1 DTCIRYGTTVAV
13 ADASFSAPD
22 RAITGLVGPN
32 GAGKTTSLRMVY
44 GLIAPDRGAIKVD
57 GLTVA
62 SDQRQVQARLGA
74 LPDQSGLYGRLTPR
88 EHIRYFG
95 NLHGLTGPELEK
107 HTDKWIQILELQ
119 EIADRRVAGFSHGE
133 RTKVALARALVH
145 DPANVVLDEPTNG
158 LDVMSI
164 RVVREVIR

>member
-1 DTCIRYGTTVAV
+1 M
-13 ADASFSAPD
+13 
-22 RAITGLVGPN
+22 N
-32 GAGKTTSLRMVY
+32 Y
-44 GLIAPDRGAIKVD
+44 GLMKADIGSITVD
-57 GLTVA
+57 GRDVGLDPQSA
-62 SDQRQVQARLGA
+62 QARLGV

-107 HTDKWIQILELQ
+107 NTDKWIQILELQ

-145 DPANVVLDEPTNG
+145 DPANVVLDEPTN
-158 LDVMSI
+158 
-164 RVVREVIR
+164 